1 MIKLKKL
8 RRSSVRLLLL
18 IAALFALSPNVSAW
32 YNYGIGGEN
41 YGNWTTAYSNYFKTS
56 SNGATGTTLYL
67 TITDWKGGY
76 FKVLCDNQS
85 SDPSKKWDDFS
96 KAKDH
101 ADAYVYNGAEKNLVQ
116 VYGGDAMRLPDEAL
130 GKTVKFTL
138 TCESNQGKPTKL
150 KAEWTRDNGYYV
162 AYQIVDNSTDGWVWK
177 KLERNAKNEYT
188 ADFIPAKQTDGNAL
202 IVYHSGSSDIYYKST
217 GTTQV
222 TNGVARSLSSSSNSN
237 NIYLKAGQKQS
248 VKIALNGTAVSHA
261 TFTWK
266 KTPTEIA
273 NPCIPAAGKGAKA
286 VYLLSEVLNGERPS
300 PEWEMI
306 SKDGGNTYELEF
318 TARDT
323 KMTIWGSVS
332 TQEKNIKVV
341 EYKDATS
348 IGLEKVST
356 SLNDLF
362 KWTEV
367 KQNKNEKSRLYPGRK
382 YKAVYNGSSLTLTP
396 VSTDDVYRNCPPYMS
411 LVGYHFKQTDAYV
424 TPAELDGVKAPRT
437 NASGWQEAW
446 LQFGEDT
453 QPIKDVNGNVMYN
466 TMWPPKNPVYF
477 YVQPKADGEY
487 IEISSATLQMKPET
501 DASGKPLVMKGSEW
515 KNYAQGSHP
524 ISGNTESG
532 KEYYNLFSDSYNGGV
547 GEKQRLR
554 DNSSYIRFIANNVWI
569 LGSAKIWTG
578 WGGTYTDNADNI
590 ANWSNHANWGISKVY
605 DNDGGTEITG
615 QEPWNLKAEAGN
627 FSFKE
632 PTYFGTV
639 EVFYC
644 VDKGDNY
651 DDTYTGAG
659 ASDFGAMYDGC
670 IFYTTKAKGDA
681 QILAKNDAKYEKAY
695 YKFSADFPTQN
706 VTSYKIYR
714 RDAAAGGSTGTT
726 VYCDKTGKA
735 VSRDEA
741 LVEQGTGLS
750 QSTDAF
756 TTAHNN
762 YSEEKQME
770 PDLANGRYRYEMEI
784 TFADGSSAI
793 VQSPI
798 VTIKTLKMPL
808 TLNSYQLV
816 KRINCKDKAEGGDG
830 LGNATFNDTN
840 NTYYITFAGPTF
852 NSSEETNGSA
862 DVYLV
867 KVKVD
872 NPNWDDSLKDTEGNA
887 LAPANTDT
895 NPRFVEA
902 RKLTLADVK
911 ASDVMKAEYAGKT
924 DEELAEIPLGDL
936 IDYGNGKYFRFS
948 TKIVVVSNYFGSEY
962 TVSEY
967 DCYDVSDTAHKKK
980 ITNYTE
986 NDTDETGTR
995 YIAVYEPKIDD
1006 ASGFRYS
1013 LRLDAT
1019 YTYAV
1024 EDGEGGTKTGTKT
1037 GTSSAYMPN
1046 NWLVVPEAKLI
1057 ADESRLQMFYGSD
1070 MTSGTDND
1078 VVDEFKYTFPEGKE
1092 QTLTG
1097 ARYQQVRK
1105 RVVIE
1110 RPNVTLRYRA
1120 LVAKYI
1126 EDRSPEDVKP
1136 GLAASEAPIFD
1147 GMFDLKLQG
1156 RDPEEKPLTMAV
1168 RNDYTI
1174 EGHPEWYVYHGE
1186 TKRPFYFYYQS
1197 GTHPNYNPDTDNAY
1211 KGKVITAE
1219 VYGAFGNVPLYRR
1232 WENASILG
1240 LKMDDNAPENAYKS
1254 VQNGTPSTKELP
1266 AGIDKANNNQPI
1278 QIVEASLL
1286 YNKVGDDP
1294 NPHLMD
1300 SFKFKIYLDSK
1311 TVNKAY
1317 SVNGDGNKNE
1327 TENNPSKPLLFTH
1340 DSDKDYYYVRVMRKD
1355 YDKPASN
1362 VDKTPLYE
1370 AVVKASD
1377 MYKGFTTELLSADFG
1392 PWWDGQLDWVRNNR
1406 YYKNVQLEICHIYP
1420 FKYGTKS
1427 DTEPTTPEV
1436 QSAPGRFRAD
1446 TQTQGYEPVMAQPMK
1461 FNLYEEDYD
1470 IPTSADSILD
1480 GIDGGS
1486 VVAGVGFIEVSGHG
1500 VEIYSAEGS
1509 KVAEGEGRHDLG
1521 AGVYVVRVSGR
1532 TQKVIVR

>member
-8 RRSSVRLLLL
+8 RRSAVRLLLL
-18 IAALFALSPNVSAW
+18 VAALLALSPNASAW
-32 YNYGIGGEN
+32 FIRGNFPKTGESSISDNWSEGVEMKNGNTVNEYVFGVLDSDGEAVIKLTGNKSDWSGDNLGGNGDQTISETGGSVSLKN
-41 YGNWTTAYSNYFKTS
+41 DGNSGNITIKLSAAYKYTLRWSGNKP
-56 SNGATGTTLYL
+56 GTL
-67 TITDWKGGY
+67 TVTRT
-76 FKVLCDNQS
+76 
-85 SDPSKKWDDFS
+85 FS
-96 KAKDH
+96 PD
-101 ADAYVYNGAEKNLVQ
+101 ADAYYIYYGEANKPWKRVKMKNLGDNLWGGSFKPGANNLFKIAKYDASSNETL
-116 VYGGDAMRLPDEAL
+116 YGYASAL
-130 GKTVKFTL
+130 SNGVPFTV
-138 TCESNQGKPTKL
+138 
-150 KAEWTRDNGYYV
+150 
-162 AYQIVDNSTDGWVWK
+162 STTV
-177 KLERNAKNEYT
+177 
-188 ADFIPAKQTDGNAL
+188 GNAISL
-202 IVYHSGSSDIYYKST
+202 GSNTAHEVTSVLFNSSTCRTTCTWKDISRDPY
-217 GTTQV
+217 
-222 TNGVARSLSSSSNSN
+222 SNVETEYPV
-237 NIYLKAGQKQS
+237 IYLLGEG
-248 VKIALNGTAVSHA
+248 LNGQ
-261 TFTWK
+261 
-266 KTPTEIA
+266 
-273 NPCIPAAGKGAKA
+273 
-286 VYLLSEVLNGERPS
+286 RPS
-300 PEWEMI
+300 PEWRMKKVSE
-306 SKDGGNTYELEF
+306 SKYELEF

-323 KMTIWGSVS
+323 KMTVWAGDDNNW
-332 TQEKNIKVV
+332 KN
-341 EYKDATS
+341 YKYYAYRYDNATS
-348 IGLEKVST
+348 GGSEVASWDNENNSMFDWKNVKKNLPKG
-356 SLNDLF
+356 D
-362 KWTEV
+362 TE
-367 KQNKNEKSRLYPGRK
+367 NKSDLYPGRR
-382 YKAVYNGSSLTLTP
+382 YKATLEN
-396 VSTDDVYRNCPPYMS
+396 STLKIEPLDEERNCPPYMS
-411 LVGYHFKQTDAYV
+411 LVGYHFKQTDGYL
-424 TPAELDGVKAPRT
+424 TPMGLDGIKTGTT

-446 LQFGEDT
+446 IQFGEDT
-453 QPIKDVNGNVMYN
+453 QPIKDRFGNVAYN

-501 DASGKPLVMKGSEW
+501 DDSGKPLVMKGSAW
-515 KNYAQGSHP
+515 KNYAGGSHP

-532 KEYYNLFSDSYNGGV
+532 KEYFNLFSDSYDEGV
-547 GEKQRLR
+547 GQRQRLR

-578 WGGTYTDNADNI
+578 WGGTNTENADNI
-590 ANWSNHANWGISKVY
+590 ANWSNHANWGIAGVY
-605 DNDGGTEITG
+605 TNDGGTEITG

-627 FSFKE
+627 FSFEE

-651 DDTYTGAG
+651 GDTYTGTG
-659 ASDFGAMYDGC
+659 AAKFGAMYDGC

-695 YKFSADFPTQN
+695 YRFSADFPTQN

-714 RDAAAGGSTGTT
+714 RDAAAGGSTGTS

-750 QSTDAF
+750 QSTADF
-756 TTAHNN
+756 TTAHNE

-784 TFADGSSAI
+784 TFDDGSSAI

-816 KRINCKDKAEGGDG
+816 KRINCKDKADGGDG
-830 LGNATFNDTN
+830 LGNATFEDPE

-872 NPNWDDSLKDTEGNA
+872 NPNWNDSLLDEDGNPVQAKDT
-887 LAPANTDT
+887 DT
-895 NPRFVEA
+895 KPKFVEA
-902 RKLTLADVK
+902 KKLTLDDVK

-924 DEELAEIPLGDL
+924 DDELAEIPLGDL

-967 DCYDVSDTAHKKK
+967 DCYDVSNTDQGEKI
-980 ITNYTE
+980 ITNYKD

-995 YIAVYEPKIDD
+995 YIAVYEPAIDD

-1013 LRLDAT
+1013 LRLDAK

-1070 MTSGTDND
+1070 LTSGTDND

-1097 ARYQQVRK
+1097 ARYQQLRK

-1120 LVAKYI
+1120 LVAQYI
-1126 EDRSPEDVKP
+1126 KDKSPEDVKP
-1136 GLAASEAPIFD
+1136 GLEASEAPIFD
-1147 GMFDLKLQG
+1147 GMFDLKIEG
-1156 RDPEEKPLTMAV
+1156 RDPEEAPLKMAV

-1186 TKRPFYFYYQS
+1186 TKRPFYFYTMES
-1197 GTHPNYNPDTDNAY
+1197 THPNYSADKPY
-1211 KGKVITAE
+1211 QGKLIKAE

-1254 VQNGTPSTKELP
+1254 VQNGIPSTDELP
-1266 AGIDKANNNQPI
+1266 AGTDKANSNQPI

-1317 SVNGDGNKNE
+1317 SVNDDGTMNE

-1377 MYKGFTTELLSADFG
+1377 MYKGFTTDLLSADFG

-1486 VVAGVGFIEVSGHG
+1486 VVAGVGFIDVSGHG